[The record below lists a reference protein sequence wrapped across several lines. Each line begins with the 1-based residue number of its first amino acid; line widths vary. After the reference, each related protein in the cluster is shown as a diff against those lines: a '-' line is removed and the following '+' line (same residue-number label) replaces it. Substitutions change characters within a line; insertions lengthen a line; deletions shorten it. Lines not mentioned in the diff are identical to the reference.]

1 MSMEQEDPIA
11 RIAASQLGAA
21 PQAPAAPPPPP
32 SAPEKDTAVEI
43 AQTDAAPKTEAD
55 AANEEPYT
63 FIEVTHRGE
72 KKQFTP
78 NQITGTLDRYTA
90 LNNKHMNMK
99 PLIDVAEN
107 MANTTGKPMGEVMNS
122 MLDLMRKGLGKNTQ
136 LGGDATQSAR
146 PGADTPAPQNADN
159 APDPFAN
166 WEAENDVSLPPGY
179 REQQK
184 MMGNLT
190 QQVAQMT
197 NLMQGVLQQAQGTA
211 QGAVEKEANAIQMAE
226 QAMRERV
233 KINLD
238 RLADKHGL
246 TEEDAE
252 KFNVYILEGGYL
264 MNEMA
269 DPTLAERVVADFARA
284 KNGPEYERLKAINE
298 RRQAYQGTMAAAP
311 AEGAG
316 PAPAPEDPF
325 LARATDKALSGRMG

>member
-1 MSMEQEDPIA
+1 MSMEQEDPVA
-11 RIAASQLGAA
+11 RIAAAQLGAA
-21 PQAPAAPPPPP
+21 PQPPAAPPPPP
-32 SAPEKDTAVEI
+32 SAPEVDTAVEI

-78 NQITGTLDRYTA
+78 SQITGTLDRYTA

-107 MANTTGKPMGEVMNS
+107 MANTTGKPMDQVMNG
-122 MLDLMRKGLGKNTQ
+122 MLDLMKRGLSKNTQ
-136 LGGDATQSAR
+136 LGGDGTQSAR
-146 PGADTPAPQNADN
+146 PGEDTPAPQNADN

-184 MMGNLT
+184 MMSNLT
-190 QQVAQMT
+190 NQVAQMT
-197 NLMQGVLQQAQGTA
+197 NLMQGVLQSAQGTA
-211 QGAVEKEANAIQMAE
+211 QGAVEKEANAMQMAE

-233 KINLD
+233 QLNLD

-252 KFNVYILEGGYL
+252 KFQIWLGEGGYL

-269 DPTLAERVVADFARA
+269 DPALAERVVSDFARQ

-298 RRQAYQGTMAAAP
+298 RRQAYQGTMAATP

-316 PAPAPEDPF
+316 PPPAQEDPF
-325 LARATDKALSGRMG
+325 LARATDRALSQRMG

>member
-1 MSMEQEDPIA
+1 MSMEDQDQVA
-11 RIAASQLGAA
+11 RIAAAQMGMP
-21 PQAPAAPPPPP
+21 PQAPAAPPAPPP
-32 SAPEKDTAVEI
+32 APERDTAVEI

-55 AANEEPYT
+55 AANEEPYS
-63 FIEVTHRGE
+63 FIEVEHRGE
-72 KKQFTP
+72 KRQFTP

-99 PLIDVAEN
+99 PLLDVAEN
-107 MANTTGKPMGEVMNS
+107 MANTTGKPMDQVMNG
-122 MLDLMRKGLGKNTQ
+122 MLDLMKRGLSKNTQ
-136 LGGDATQSAR
+136 LGGDGTQSAR

-197 NLMQGVLQQAQGTA
+197 NMMQGVLQQAQGTA
-211 QGAVEKEANAIQMAE
+211 QGAVEKEQSAVRMAE

-233 KINLD
+233 QLNLD
-238 RLADKHGL
+238 TLADKHGL

-252 KFNVYILEGGYL
+252 KFQVWLGEGGYL

-269 DPTLAERVVADFARA
+269 DPNLAERVVSDFARA

-298 RRQAYQGTMAAAP
+298 RRQAYQGTMAASP
-311 AEGAG
+311 SEGAG
-316 PAPAPEDPF
+316 PPPTPEDPF
-325 LARATDKALSGRMG
+325 LARATDKALASRMG

>member
-21 PQAPAAPPPPP
+21 PQAPAAPPAPP

-122 MLDLMRKGLGKNTQ
+122 MLDLMRKGLSKNTQ

-146 PGADTPAPQNADN
+146 PGEDTPAAQNADN

-211 QGAVEKEANAIQMAE
+211 QGAVEKEANAMQMAE
-226 QAMRERV
+226 NAMRERV

-269 DPTLAERVVADFARA
+269 DPALAERVVADFARA

-325 LARATDKALSGRMG
+325 LARATDKALSGRMS